1 MHDAADHFHR
11 VCSDSR
17 SADANRLL
25 GVDARRSGLKG
36 DGLAAQSI
44 VEHSNRLWAGA
55 RCSALLRGQTAVD
68 RQVGT
73 KRCYA
78 SRCSQARRMNW
89 MNTKTTAAT
98 VVTMMGSLAVAYALD
113 KAFQV
118 VRQTASQTFNPVP
131 GLAVA
136 AGGSVL
142 LAGLLVALA
151 WLFLAYK
158 VKKWVSL
165 TALVIGLL
173 LLSAPA
179 LRMLVVCPLPFTPS
193 PNSLLWHAS
202 AFVAVIGGVALVR
215 K

>member
-1 MHDAADHFHR
+1 
-11 VCSDSR
+11 
-17 SADANRLL
+17 
-25 GVDARRSGLKG
+25 
-36 DGLAAQSI
+36 
-44 VEHSNRLWAGA
+44 
-55 RCSALLRGQTAVD
+55 
-68 RQVGT
+68 
-73 KRCYA
+73 
-78 SRCSQARRMNW
+78 

-131 GLAVA
+131 GLVVA